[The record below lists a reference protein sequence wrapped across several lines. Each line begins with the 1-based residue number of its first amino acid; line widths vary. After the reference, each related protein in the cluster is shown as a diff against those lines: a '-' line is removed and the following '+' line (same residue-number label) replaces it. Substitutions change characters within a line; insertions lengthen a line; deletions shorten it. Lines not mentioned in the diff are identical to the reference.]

1 MQFFILLFGL
11 LATVLWSFQ
20 IIFAFLEYRRQKKV
34 LPTPD
39 FIPSVSIIVPVFN
52 EQIGLLHRCMES
64 LLRQEKCD
72 LEIILVDDGSD
83 IVYPD
88 FSGDMV
94 RHIRVNHGGKRHAQV
109 AGFKLAKHSLIV
121 TVDSDT
127 VLNKDAIRNLCYAKH
142 ITKSHA
148 ATGSIFL
155 LNENQNILTKM
166 IACMYWFSFF
176 QERASQS
183 FFKTNTCCSG
193 ALSVYDKDIVLEHLH
208 DYLNQTFLSIRCK
221 AGDDRHL
228 SNIFLLNNKKIVWVA
243 SAKAYT
249 LSPSTIM
256 QFVKQQV
263 RWTVSHIQSMDY
275 IVRNYKNLSFMF
287 SVFTFRL
294 IFKHSYQIFL
304 YALMIQNFGTRCLLI
319 TSASIL
325 SVTFA
330 KSLIAFLYTREVKFV
345 RMLAYTLYAFFVL
358 NPIILFGIFIP
369 KQSLW
374 RISAKRIESKSKV

>member
-1 MQFFILLFGL
+1 MQFLILFFGL
-11 LATVLWSFQ
+11 LATILWSFQ
-20 IIFAFLEYRRQKKV
+20 VIFAFLEYRRQKKLV
-34 LPTPD
+34 VPSD
-39 FIPSVSIIVPVFN
+39 FIPSVSVIVPVFN
-52 EQIGLLHRCMES
+52 EQISLLYRCIES
-64 LLRQEKCD
+64 LLRQNSCNI
-72 LEIILVDDGSD
+72 EIILVDDGSD

-88 FSGDMV
+88 FSDKLV
-94 RHIRVNHGGKRHAQV
+94 RHIRVSHGGKRHAQV
-109 AGFKLAKHSLIV
+109 AGFKLAKHPLIV

-127 VLNKDAIRNLCYAKH
+127 ILDKDAIRNLCYAKY
-142 ITKSHA
+142 ITQSHA

-183 FFKTNTCCSG
+183 FFRTNTCCSG
-193 ALSVYDKDIVLEHLH
+193 ALSVYDKAIIMDHID
-208 DYLNQTFLSIRCK
+208 DYINQTFFNVKCK

-228 SNIFLLNNKKIVWVA
+228 SNIFLLNNKKIVWV
-243 SAKAYT
+243 SSSRAYT

-275 IVRNYKNLSFMF
+275 IIRNYKNLSFMF

-304 YALMIQNFGTRCLLI
+304 YVLMIQNFGTRCLLI

-325 SVTFA
+325 SVTFI
-330 KSLIAFLYTREVKFV
+330 KSLIAFIYTKDIKFV
-345 RMLAYTLYAFFVL
+345 RMLAYTLYAFFIL

-374 RISAKRIESKSKV
+374 RMSQKRIESKSKA